1 MNKEQFKNS
10 LVELINYY
18 VGNMINYQLVAK
30 EAQDNDNVSILAVVE
45 PQIMGL
51 NHGFE
56 HGLDKLIDPLFVG
69 EDADVSEVPGEE

>member
-10 LVELINYY
+10 LVDLINYY

-30 EAQDNDNVSILAVVE
+30 EAQDNGNVSILAVVE

-56 HGLDKLIDPLFVG
+56 HGLDKLVDPLFEG
-69 EDADVSEVPGEE
+69 EDVDVSEVSGEE